1 MKRLFAPILFTAA
14 LALSSAHGAAASIPV
29 TQTWAQLKAAPVLD
43 VATPWGPAK
52 VRLGLEHS
60 RTVVGRTIAIF
71 ALVEGPNLEPYDT
84 DYDRQL
90 GPLIVDVREQ
100 EARHHKAEVA
110 LDKMQREKRV
120 NAEKKPFQL
129 YALLL
134 PLQLAE
140 RYTATARLPGGPVLA
155 EAELIGEPGWSHPWT
170 RLRLPED
177 SEAEREEQV
186 AGDARANAVYADW
199 EICYPRVDG
208 TTPVKTFTVAELA
221 AASGPLPRADGPRR
235 PLPLPDYAGAEALKH
250 DDAATA
256 KLIAQLIPQ
265 LGDADFE
272 TRERAAAILHALLPA
287 AVSHLKAARFS
298 TVDTEARTRLEALLE
313 AAEAYTLKLT
323 AEKELWTL
331 EFSAPREFGRYSS
344 IEKILTRWW
353 INGKPVVKT
362 AAEEPLDQMRDTHE
376 RINPESVWKI
386 DLKADYAWLG
396 ARPGDSVSVQILYAP
411 CGVKDFSML
420 KVEESQAID
429 CESSILPLLSNISTF
444 TYQRK

>member
-1 MKRLFAPILFTAA
+1 MKHLVAAILFAS
-14 LALSSAHGAAASIPV
+14 ALSGAHGAASIPV
-29 TQTWAQLKAAPVLD
+29 TQTWAQLKAAPALD
-43 VATPWGPAK
+43 VVTPWGPAK

-71 ALVEGPNLEPYDT
+71 ALVEGPELEPYDT

-90 GPLIVDVREQ
+90 GPLVI
-100 EARHHKAEVA
+100 EALPAGAIHLKAEVS
-110 LDKMQREKRV
+110 LEKVLHGKRA
-120 NAEKKPFQL
+120 NGEKKPFQL

-134 PLQLAE
+134 PLPVID
-140 RYTATARLPGGPVLA
+140 RYTVTAKLPSGPVLA
-155 EAELIGEPGWSHPWT
+155 EAELIGEAGWSHPWT
-170 RLRLPED
+170 RLRLPAD

-199 EICYPRVDG
+199 EVCYPRVDG
-208 TTPVKTFTVAELA
+208 TTPVKTFTAAELTA
-221 AASGPLPRADGPRR
+221 AAGPLPRADGPRR
-235 PLPLPDYAGAEALKH
+235 PRRPLPLPDFAGAEALKH

-256 KLIAQLIPQ
+256 KLIAQL
-265 LGDADFE
+265 GDADFE
-272 TRERAAAILHALLPA
+272 TRERAAALLHALLPTA
-287 AVSHLKAARFS
+287 AGKLKAARFS

-313 AAEAYTLKLT
+313 AADAYTLKLT

-344 IEKILTRWW
+344 VGKILTRWW

-362 AAEEPLDQMRDTHE
+362 AEEAPLEELIDTHE

-386 DLKADYAWLG
+386 DLKADYAWLR

-411 CGVKDFSML
+411 CGVKVFGMMRA
-420 KVEESQAID
+420 EESQAID